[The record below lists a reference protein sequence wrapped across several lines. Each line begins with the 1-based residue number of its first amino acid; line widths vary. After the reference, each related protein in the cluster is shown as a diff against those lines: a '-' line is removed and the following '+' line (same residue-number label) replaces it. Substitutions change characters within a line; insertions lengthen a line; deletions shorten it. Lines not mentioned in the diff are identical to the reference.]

1 MKRQF
6 RAFIVLISCFMTM
19 LLLSPLACWADQNVG
34 SNEYESVPETQS
46 DPSDQTAAVADETA
60 PSIDATVEPKE
71 AAPDVSYKSHIS
83 GIGWEPTFTSNGSTS
98 GTTGQSVGLKHSGFP
113 SLIQKTLVSNTA
125 LMFKMKAGR
134 IGFLMEP
141 SPAQRERAFRLKPSS
156 SS

>member
-60 PSIDATVEPKE
+60 PSIDATVEPK
-71 AAPDVSYKSHIS
+71 AAINLKFQALV
-83 GIGWEPTFTSNGSTS
+83 GSRRLHRMDRPLAQQAS
-98 GTTGQSVGLKHSGFP
+98 PVGLKHSGFP

>member
-71 AAPDVSYKSHIS
+71 AAPDVSYKS
-83 GIGWEPTFTSNGSTS
+83 TFQALVGSRRLHRMARPLAQQAS
-98 GTTGQSVGLKHSGFP
+98 PVGLKHSGFP
-113 SLIQKTLVSNTA
+113 SLIRRPWY
-125 LMFKMKAGR
+125 R
-134 IGFLMEP
+134 IPL
-141 SPAQRERAFRLKPSS
+141 SCSK
-156 SS
+156 